1 MSLPLPS
8 LSFISYCMYRLVPGI
23 YCTLYQFHCI
33 YPIHRDRGF
42 IVLPGPEVSCVVS
55 CLRLEPA
62 LLSNTSTGS
71 QLAITGN
78 GYVISPIIS
87 PTSAGLNLFEFQLL

>member
-1 MSLPLPS
+1 MSLPS

-42 IVLPGPEVSCVVS
+42 IVLPGIHL
-55 CLRLEPA
+55 LRNPYLGQRFLVLCRA
-62 LLSNTSTGS
+62 LGWNQPFYLTPV
-71 QLAITGN
+71 L
-78 GYVISPIIS
+78 
-87 PTSAGLNLFEFQLL
+87 GLNWQLLVMDM